1 MKGQLFAD
9 VDDVA
14 DRMDELAVDLW
25 EHPEL
30 GLHEERA
37 SRLLQETLA
46 DAGFVIE
53 SGVGGMPTAFV
64 ASYGAGEG
72 PTIGI
77 LGEYDALPGLS
88 QEVAT
93 ERSPIQA
100 GAPGHGCGHNLFGTA
115 GVGAAIAVARSLD
128 RGDAAGDVRFY
139 GCPAEETLVGKT
151 FMARDGA
158 FDDLD
163 AAVTWHPSDHTA
175 PQRGSSLALDSLSFQ
190 FTGESAHAA
199 ASPESGRSALD
210 GVQLLN
216 TGAEYMREHVSED
229 VRVHYNV
236 QQGGDAPNV
245 VPAEASVWYFVRAP
259 TRDGLERVTDWL
271 REIADGAATMTRTE
285 VEEQYYTGVH
295 RLVSNSVVAD
305 TFREN
310 MAELG
315 PVEFDDS
322 PVWPDGERRG
332 DAHELAAALQETF
345 SEAAIEDRLSEFEP
359 PHDEAA
365 AEATLYGEPMDA
377 FDEGDHGGG
386 STDVGEVS
394 QITPTAQFRA
404 TTWAL
409 GTPGHSWQAV
419 VANGDFGRTALPYVA
434 KLLAGSV
441 VDLMTDEQRLAAAR
455 EEFDRDVD
463 DYENPL
469 PESADPP
476 FELTR

>member
-1 MKGQLFAD
+1 MKDRLFAA
-9 VDDVA
+9 VDDFG
-14 DRMDELAVDLW
+14 DEMDELAVDLW

-37 SRLLQETLA
+37 SRLLREKLA
-46 DAGFVIE
+46 EAGFEIT

-64 ASYGAGEG
+64 ARYESGEG
-72 PTIGI
+72 PSIGI

-88 QEVAT
+88 QAVTT
-93 ERSPIQA
+93 ERSPIES
-100 GAPGHGCGHNLFGTA
+100 GTPGHGCGHNLFGTA
-115 GVGAAIAVARSLD
+115 GVGAAIAVARALE
-128 RGDAAGDVRFY
+128 RGDTAGEVRFY

-151 FMARDGA
+151 FMARAGV

-190 FTGESAHAA
+190 FNGESAHAA

-210 GVQLLN
+210 AVQLLN
-216 TGAEYMREHVSED
+216 NGVEYMREHVPEA
-229 VRVHYNV
+229 VRVHYNI

-259 TRDGLERVTDWL
+259 TRTGVERVTEWL

-285 VEEQYYTGVH
+285 VSERYYTGCH
-295 RLVSNSVVAD
+295 RLISNSVVAD

-315 PVEFDDS
+315 AVEFDD
-322 PVWPDGERRG
+322 DER
-332 DAHELAAALQETF
+332 ELAADLQETF
-345 SEAAIEDRLSEFEP
+345 PDGAIEDQLSEFEP

-365 AEATLYGEPMDA
+365 ADAALYAQPMDA
-377 FDEGDHGGG
+377 FDEGDPGGG

-409 GTPGHSWQAV
+409 GTPAHSWQAV
-419 VANGDFGRTALPYVA
+419 VANGDFGRTALPSVA

-441 VDLMTDEQRLAAAR
+441 VDLLTEEERLAAAQA
-455 EEFDRDVD
+455 EFDQDVA
-463 DYENPL
+463 DYQTPL
-469 PESADPP
+469 PEDTTPP
-476 FELTR
+476 FDLTE

>member
-1 MKGQLFAD
+1 M
-9 VDDVA
+9 DD
-14 DRMDELAVDLW
+14 LALDLW

-30 GLHEERA
+30 GLHEEHA
-37 SRLLQETLA
+37 SERLRETLA
-46 DAGFVIE
+46 DSGFEID

-64 ASYGAGEG
+64 ASYDSGDG

-88 QEVAT
+88 QAVTT
-93 ERSPIQA
+93 ERSPIEP
-100 GAPGHGCGHNLFGTA
+100 GGPGHGCGHNLFGTA
-115 GVGAAIAVARSLD
+115 GVGAAIAVAHALD
-128 RGDAAGDVRFY
+128 RGDAAGEVRFY

-151 FMARDGA
+151 FMARDGV

-175 PQRGSSLALDSLSFQ
+175 PQRGSSLAMDSLSFT
-190 FTGESAHAA
+190 FEGESAHAA

-216 TGAEYMREHVSED
+216 TGVEYMREHVPKE

-259 TRDGLERVTDWL
+259 TREGVERVTEWL
-271 REIADGAATMTRTE
+271 REIADGAATMSRTE
-285 VEEQYYTGVH
+285 VSERYYTGVH

-310 MAELG
+310 MAEL
-315 PVEFDDS
+315 S
-322 PVWPDGERRG
+322 PVAFDE
-332 DAHELAAALQETF
+332 DAHELAAELQETF
-345 SEAAIEDRLSEFEP
+345 PEGAIADRLSEFEA
-359 PHDEAA
+359 PHDDAA
-365 AEATLYGEPMDA
+365 ADATLYGEPMDA
-377 FDEGDHGGG
+377 FDEGDPGGG

-419 VANGDFGRTALPYVA
+419 VANGDFGRSALPYVA
-434 KLLAGSV
+434 KLLAGSTI
-441 VDLMTDEQRLAAAR
+441 DLLTDEERLVSAR
-455 EEFDRDVD
+455 EEFEDEVD

-469 PESADPP
+469 PEDADPP
-476 FELTR
+476 FDLTQ

>member
-1 MKGQLFAD
+1 MLSVKQRLFAD
-9 VDDVA
+9 VERQA
-14 DRMDELAVDLW
+14 ERMDELAVDLW

-37 SRLLQETLA
+37 SRLLQETLV
-46 DAGFVIE
+46 DAGFDIE
-53 SGVGGMPTAFV
+53 VGIGGMPTAFV
-64 ASYGAGEG
+64 ASYDAGEG
-72 PTIGI
+72 PNIGI

-88 QEVAT
+88 QEVSA
-93 ERSPIQA
+93 ERSPIEP
-100 GAPGHGCGHNLFGTA
+100 GGPGHGCGHNLFGTA
-115 GVGAAIAVARSLD
+115 GVGAAIAVARALE
-128 RGDAAGDVRFY
+128 RGDATGEVRFY

-190 FTGESAHAA
+190 FEGESAHAA

-210 GVQLLN
+210 AVQLLN
-216 TGAEYMREHVSED
+216 NGVEYMREHVPEE
-229 VRVHYNV
+229 VRVHYNI
-236 QQGGDAPNV
+236 QQGGNAPNV
-245 VPAEASVWYFVRAP
+245 VPAEAAVWYFVRAP
-259 TRDGLERVTDWL
+259 TREGVERVTEWL
-271 REIADGAATMTRTE
+271 REIAAGAATMTRTDVSE
-285 VEEQYYTGVH
+285 RYYTGCH

-310 MAELG
+310 MADLG
-315 PVEFDDS
+315 EIEFADS
-322 PVWPDGERRG
+322 ER
-332 DAHELAAALQETF
+332 ELAADLQETF
-345 SEAAIEDRLSEFEP
+345 PEGAIADRLSEFEP

-365 AEATLYGEPMDA
+365 ADAPLYTQPMDA
-377 FDEGDHGGG
+377 FDEGEPGGG
-386 STDVGEVS
+386 STDVGDVS

-441 VDLMTDEQRLAAAR
+441 VDLLTDDERLAAAR
-455 EEFDRDVD
+455 EEFEQNVD
-463 DYENPL
+463 SYESPL
-469 PESADPP
+469 PAGVEPP
-476 FELTR
+476 FELTERST

>member
-9 VDDVA
+9 VDDLVE
-14 DRMDELAVDLW
+14 RMDELAVDLW

-37 SRLLQETLA
+37 SRLLRETLA
-46 DAGFVIE
+46 DAGFEIE
-53 SGVGGMPTAFV
+53 SGVGDMPTAFV
-64 ASYGAGEG
+64 ASYSAGDG

-88 QEVAT
+88 QEVAP
-93 ERSPIQA
+93 ERSPIRA

-115 GVGAAIAVARSLD
+115 GIGAAIAVARSLD
-128 RGDAAGDVRFY
+128 RGDAAGEVRFY

-151 FMARDGA
+151 FMARDGV

-175 PQRGSSLALDSLSFQ
+175 PQRGSSLALDSVSFQ

-210 GVQLLN
+210 AVQLLN
-216 TGAEYMREHVSED
+216 TGVEYMREHVPED

-259 TRDGLERVTDWL
+259 TREGVERVTDWL
-271 REIADGAATMTRTE
+271 REIAEGAATMSRTDVTE
-285 VEEQYYTGVH
+285 RYYTGVH
-295 RLVSNSVVAD
+295 RLVSNSVLAD

-315 PVEFDDS
+315 AVEFD
-322 PVWPDGERRG
+322 E
-332 DAHELAAALQETF
+332 DAHDLAADLQETF
-345 SEAAIEDRLSEFEP
+345 PEGAIDDQLSEFEP

-365 AEATLYGEPMDA
+365 ADAALYGEPMDA
-377 FDEGDHGGG
+377 FDEGEPGGG

-419 VANGDFGRTALPYVA
+419 VANGDFGRTALPYVG

-441 VDLMTDEQRLAAAR
+441 VDLLTDEERLANAR
-455 EEFDRDVD
+455 AEFEQEVA

-469 PESADPP
+469 PETAEPP
-476 FELTR
+476 FELT

>member
-1 MKGQLFAD
+1 VSVKEQLFAD

-14 DRMDELAVDLW
+14 ERMDELAVDLW

-37 SRLLQETLA
+37 SRLLRETLA
-46 DAGFVIE
+46 DAGFEVE
-53 SGVGGMPTAFV
+53 SGVGDMPTAFV
-64 ASYGAGEG
+64 ASYATGDG

-93 ERSPIQA
+93 ERSPVRA

-115 GVGAAIAVARSLD
+115 GVGAAIAVARSLE
-128 RGDAAGDVRFY
+128 RGDAAGEVRFY

-151 FMARDGA
+151 FMARDGV

-175 PQRGSSLALDSLSFQ
+175 PQRGGSLALDSLSFQ
-190 FTGESAHAA
+190 FSGESAHAA

-210 GVQLLN
+210 AVQLLN
-216 TGAEYMREHVSED
+216 TGVEYMREHVPED
-229 VRVHYNV
+229 VRVHYTV

-259 TRDGLERVTDWL
+259 TREGAERVTDWL
-271 REIADGAATMTRTE
+271 REIAEGAATMSRTDVTE
-285 VEEQYYTGVH
+285 RYYTGVH
-295 RLVSNSVVAD
+295 RLVSNSVLAD

-315 PVEFDDS
+315 AVEFD
-322 PVWPDGERRG
+322 E
-332 DAHELAAALQETF
+332 DAHDLAADLQETF
-345 SEAAIEDRLSEFEP
+345 PEGAIDDQLSEFEP
-359 PHDEAA
+359 PHDGAA
-365 AEATLYGEPMDA
+365 ADTALYGEPMDA
-377 FDEGDHGGG
+377 FDEGEPGGG

-419 VANGDFGRTALPYVA
+419 VANGNFGRTALPYVG

-441 VDLMTDEQRLAAAR
+441 VDLLTDEERLANAR
-455 EEFDRDVD
+455 AEFEQEVA

-469 PESADPP
+469 PETAEPP
-476 FELTR
+476 FELTQ

>member
-1 MKGQLFAD
+1 
-9 VDDVA
+9 
-14 DRMDELAVDLW
+14 MDELAVDLW

-37 SRLLQETLA
+37 SRLLSETLA
-46 DAGFVIE
+46 EAGFEIE
-53 SGVGGMPTAFV
+53 TGVGDMPTAFV
-64 ASYGAGEG
+64 ARYASGDG
-72 PTIGI
+72 PAIGI

-88 QEVAT
+88 QAVSA
-93 ERSPIQA
+93 EREPIQA
-100 GAPGHGCGHNLFGTA
+100 GGPGHGCGHNLFGTA
-115 GVGAAIAVARSLD
+115 GVGAAIALARSLD
-128 RGDAAGDVRFY
+128 RGDADGEVRFY

-151 FMARDGA
+151 FMARDGV

-175 PQRGSSLALDSLSFQ
+175 PQRGGSLALDSLSFT
-190 FTGESAHAA
+190 FEGESAHAA

-216 TGAEYMREHVSED
+216 TGVEYMREHVPEE

-259 TRDGLERVTDWL
+259 TREGVERVTAWL
-271 REIADGAATMTRTE
+271 REIADGAATMSRTAVSE
-285 VEEQYYTGVH
+285 RYYTGCH
-295 RLVSNSVVAD
+295 RLVSNGVVAN

-315 PVEFDDS
+315 AVEFDD
-322 PVWPDGERRG
+322 
-332 DAHELAAALQETF
+332 DAHELAAELQETF
-345 SEAAIEDRLSEFEP
+345 PAGSIEDSLAEFEP

-365 AEATLYGEPMDA
+365 ADAALYGEPMDA
-377 FDEGDHGGG
+377 FDEGEPGGG

-434 KLLAGSV
+434 KLLAGSTL
-441 VDLMTDEQRLAAAR
+441 DLLTDEERLAAAQK
-455 EEFDRDVD
+455 EFDSAVD
-463 DYENPL
+463 GYENPL
-469 PESADPP
+469 PDGTEPP
-476 FELTR
+476 FELTQ